1 MSDCQKLSAGEWV
14 EVRSKEEILATL
26 DSKGQIEGLPFMPE
40 MFACCGRRFRVQKRA
55 HKTCDTISG
64 MYEGR
69 SMKDAVHLHDLRCNG
84 KAHGGCEAGCLIFWK
99 EAWLRKVSGPDTAP
113 DVATGKT
120 CSASNGNSTGCSEAD
135 VIRNARIAGQN
146 ESEEPVYVCQTT
158 ELLSATRRLSPWD
171 TRQYFEDISSGNV
184 GLGRMVNGFIYMGYK
199 WLVETIR
206 GRGARALRRLYDA
219 TAGLRGGYPYPRR
232 RGTVATGVQTPTGRL
247 NLQPGELVRVK
258 SHQAILATL
267 DDRNRNRGLLF
278 DAEMVPFCGRTY
290 RVLKCVTR
298 IVDEKTGRMIPMK
311 TPCVILEGVVCE
323 ARYSSCR
330 LFCPRGLYSYWREIW
345 LERVEEK
352 NGRTLDFEAGTTT
365 RQQRFSEPDQP
376 GRLSEAEAVRHG

>member
-1 MSDCQKLSAGEWV
+1 
-14 EVRSKEEILATL
+14 
-26 DSKGQIEGLPFMPE
+26 
-40 MFACCGRRFRVQKRA
+40 
-55 HKTCDTISG
+55 
-64 MYEGR
+64 
-69 SMKDAVHLHDLRCNG
+69 
-84 KAHGGCEAGCLIFWK
+84 
-99 EAWLRKVSGPDTAP
+99 
-113 DVATGKT
+113 
-120 CSASNGNSTGCSEAD
+120 
-135 VIRNARIAGQN
+135 
-146 ESEEPVYVCQTT
+146 VCQTT
-158 ELLSATRRLSPWD
+158 ELLAATQRLSPWD

-184 GLGRMVNGFIYMGYK
+184 GLGRMLNGFIYMGYK

-206 GRGARALRRLYDA
+206 GRGARVLRRLYDA

-232 RGTVATGVQTPTGRL
+232 RGTVATGVQTPTGKL

-258 SHQAILATL
+258 SHQEILATL

-278 DAEMVPFCGRTY
+278 DAEMVPFCERTY

-352 NGRTLDFEAGTTT
+352 NGRTLDFESGTPT
-365 RQQRFSEPDQP
+365 RRQRFSEPGQT